1 MIPSLTDEKKLRW
14 LVSALLNKGF
24 DGEQIY
30 GAILK
35 EFAVDLD
42 MMHHIMMELDPR
54 NDQKSQTSSQ
64 SSHLY

>member
-24 DGEQIY
+24 DGEHIY
-30 GAILK
+30 RAILK

-54 NDQKSQTSSQ
+54 NDQKSQKSSQ
-64 SSHLY
+64 PSHIY